1 MFVAV
6 ASRKALSVSIHRDGC
21 SHLNSRTDYDIVGR
35 HTDIDRLKVI
45 ALEVYHEDT
54 APLIKFR
61 NSGCM
66 R

>member
-6 ASRKALSVSIHRDGC
+6 ASRTALSVSIHKAGC
-21 SHLNSRTDYDIVGR
+21 AHLNTRTDYDIVGR
-35 HTDIDRLKVI
+35 SEDITDLKRV
-45 ALEVYHEDT
+45 ALQVYDEDT
-54 APLIKFR
+54 VPLVKFR